1 MNYLP
6 KFANIEQACE
16 WLRVR
21 TGSEW
26 ILPRLLECHLKPY
39 FWIDY
44 APGYPQIFGDCRE
57 GYLSWMVFQ
66 GDVRRLE
73 IDGTNALVNM
83 FTAHDGTLVK
93 SEPGWIVPLSELR
106 FKREA
111 IERVASILEGEALR
125 QETAP
130 SGAPES
136 DEPPI
141 TIADHEPGA
150 LAINGNEENDIA
162 ALFDPV
168 RPAQLEAMFP
178 DGGKWK
184 THSER
189 ALRNGLKEAA
199 KQGRA
204 SYNPYLAAIWW
215 LNTGPQG
222 WKWERCL
229 RVLANNL
236 PARSIDSRHLL
247 TGEYE

>member
-130 SGAPES
+130 SGTPERA
-136 DEPPI
+136 EPPAPVAAPAAATI
-141 TIADHEPGA
+141 TLNKLRTDSLDAPIQK
-150 LAINGNEENDIA
+150 AIEQAGSLKTA
-162 ALFDPV
+162 AVFT
-168 RPAQLEAMFP
+168 R
-178 DGGKWK
+178 
-184 THSER
+184 
-189 ALRNGLKEAA
+189 LKELALNGEA
-199 KQGRA
+199 LPFTGVFEGA
-204 SYNPYLAAIWW
+204 SLCYTNDDDTPDAMTKNALD
-215 LNTGPQG
+215 
-222 WKWERCL
+222 KRL
-229 RVLANNL
+229 RKYRKVSA
-236 PARSIDSRHLL
+236 
-247 TGEYE
+247 